1 MKTIYKIPKGNYN
14 CSYRKRRGQ
23 HPSVPA
29 DSMKD
34 EDKLSEHLIQEPA
47 SLKGGAGS
55 AEAAE
60 MSGTDESMEL
70 FDSLNDYVLAFDPT
84 GTVVS
89 ANEPLRRR
97 LGCKKDE
104 IVGKNMVSLFPSR
117 AQSEIGAIV
126 SSKEKSIKKRVTMS
140 FLSESGREVPVEG
153 VFFRSALKNKK
164 VSYFICRD
172 VGDNQAGKLLEEQL
186 YFLQGL
192 IDAVPTPVYFKDA
205 DLRYLG
211 VNKAFTEYHGFRTE
225 DLLGRTIS
233 EVLPAEEA
241 KRHSAIDRNLMEK
254 GGSLSYEFKIYHPD
268 GSVHNVINNKAVFR
282 KSDGSVGGIVGV
294 ITDITERKKSA
305 EELERQSHILDIITG
320 QMEDMVYYKDK
331 DFRYVF
337 SSRPHCQRILKC
349 SQEECMGRTVDEIV
363 TLGESRQEGSP
374 VWVFGRTD
382 NETRKAG
389 KPSKFEEMATI
400 DGENVWLEI
409 YNTPLYDDG
418 GEFAGIVSCSRDIT
432 ERKRSEQRLKESE
445 ERLRILIES
454 TNDVIT
460 LQDRDGRFI
469 YYNGMHRY
477 GLEAGSI
484 LGKTPDEVFQPAEAK
499 RMMVHL
505 GYVFETGRSMTT
517 EEDVVRDGE
526 RSWFNVN
533 RYPIKD
539 DKANIVSVA
548 TISRN
553 ITDRKRMEQDL
564 IKVQKLESIGTL
576 AGGIAHDFNNILT
589 VMLGNITLAKM
600 SISQESK
607 AVKRLNDAE
616 KATMRAKDLTQ
627 QLLTFAKG
635 GEPFKKVTS
644 INRLI
649 EESVNLSLSGSNLR
663 CEYEISDNLYPVEID
678 EGQIRQVI
686 HNVMTNAKEAMPS
699 GGVVTIRAAN
709 LMLDPENDLY
719 LDRGPYVRIEFTDM
733 GPGIP
738 GAYLPKIFDPYFT
751 TKEMGSQKGTG
762 LGLAICY
769 SIIRKHKGYIK
780 VESKMG
786 EGTTF
791 SIFLP
796 AYERERM
803 VDNEIEE
810 SRPQSKGKVLLM
822 DDEEMIREIT
832 AEILSALGYEADFAK
847 DGEEAIDL
855 YSKAWDSKRPFDV
868 VILDLTIPGGMGGK
882 EAIRKLL
889 EINPEIKGIV
899 SSGYSN
905 DPVMSEFRHYGF
917 SGIITKPFKIEELD
931 EILRKTIEG

>member
-1 MKTIYKIPKGNYN
+1 
-14 CSYRKRRGQ
+14 
-23 HPSVPA
+23 
-29 DSMKD
+29 MKD
-34 EDKLSEHLIQEPA
+34 EDKTSQQLIKELAALRQRLSLFE
-47 SLKGGAGS
+47 GAD
-55 AEAAE
+55 AYR
-60 MSGTDESMEL
+60 TDEAGEL
-70 FDSLNDYVLAFDPT
+70 LDTLNDYVLVFEST
-84 GTVVS
+84 GIIVS
-89 ANEPLRRR
+89 ANKPLQNR
-97 LGCKKDE
+97 LGCEREE
-104 IVGKNMVSLFPSR
+104 IVGKNLLNIFASR
-117 AQSEIGAIV
+117 AHREIEAVI
-126 SSKEKSIKKRVTMS
+126 SSKEKNFKKKLTVP
-140 FLSESGREVPVEG
+140 FLSKGGEEVLTET
-153 VFFRSALKNKK
+153 VFSRSLLKNKK
-164 VSYFICRD
+164 ISYCIGRD
-172 VGDNQAGKLLEEQL
+172 VADGSQTGKLLQEQV
-186 YFLQGL
+186 YFLQTL
-192 IDAVPTPVYFKDA
+192 IDAVPTPIYFKGV
-205 DLRYLG
+205 DLKYLG
-211 VNKAFTEYHGFRTE
+211 VNKAFMEYHGLERE
-225 DLLGRTIS
+225 NLLGRGIL
-233 EVLPAEEA
+233 EILPEGEA
-241 KRHSAIDRNLMEK
+241 KRHSKIDQNLLEK
-254 GGSLSYEFKIYHPD
+254 GGSVSYEFTIFHPD
-268 GSVHNVINNKAVFR
+268 GSLHNVINNKAVF
-282 KSDGSVGGIVGV
+282 KKPDGSVGGIVGV

-305 EELERQSHILDIITG
+305 EELERHSHILDIITG

-337 SSRPHCQRILKC
+337 SSKPHCKRVLKC
-349 SQEECMGRTVDEIV
+349 SQEECIGRTVDEIV
-363 TLGESRQEGSP
+363 APGEGGLEGSP
-374 VWVFGRTD
+374 AGVFGKTD
-382 NETRKAG
+382 NETKQAG
-389 KPSKFEEMATI
+389 KPSKFEEMTTI
-400 DGENVWLEI
+400 DGEDVWLEI
-409 YNTPLYDDG
+409 YNTPLYDEN
-418 GEFAGIVSCSRDIT
+418 GEFGGIVSSSRDIT

-460 LQDRDGRFI
+460 LQDRTGSFL

-477 GLEAGSI
+477 DLEAGSI
-484 LGKTPDEVFQPAEAK
+484 LGKTPYEVFQPAEAK
-499 RMMVHL
+499 RMMEHL
-505 GYVFETGRSMTT
+505 DYVFETGRSMTT
-517 EEDVVRDGE
+517 EEDVVRGGE

-600 SISQESK
+600 SISQENK

-649 EESVNLSLSGSNLR
+649 EESVNLSLSGSNVR
-663 CEYEISDNLYPVEID
+663 CEYEISDDLHTVEID

-699 GGVVTIRAAN
+699 GGVVSIRAGN
-709 LMLDPENDLY
+709 VTLDTDNDLY
-719 LDRGPYVRIEFTDM
+719 LDKGPYVRIEITDM

-769 SIIRKHKGYIK
+769 SIVRKHKGYIK
-780 VESKMG
+780 VESKVG

-796 AYERERM
+796 VYKK
-803 VDNEIEE
+803 DTTLDKEIEE
-810 SRPQSKGKVLLM
+810 PRPKDKGKVLLM

-832 AEILSALGYEADFAK
+832 AEILSALGYEAEFAK
-847 DGEEAIDL
+847 DGEEAIEV
-855 YSKAWDSKRPFDV
+855 YGKAWNSGRPFDV

-889 EINPEIKGIV
+889 QINPEIKGIV

>member
-1 MKTIYKIPKGNYN
+1 
-14 CSYRKRRGQ
+14 
-23 HPSVPA
+23 
-29 DSMKD
+29 
-34 EDKLSEHLIQEPA
+34 
-47 SLKGGAGS
+47 LKERAGPP
-55 AEAAE
+55 ETTE
-60 MSGTDESMEL
+60 TPGTEENVEL
-70 FDSLNDYVLAFDPT
+70 FDSLSDYVLSFDQA
-84 GTVVS
+84 GVILSV
-89 ANEPLRRR
+89 NEPLRNR
-97 LGCKKDE
+97 LGCGKDE
-104 IVGKNMVSLFPSR
+104 IIGRNLTSLFPSGVHG
-117 AQSEIGAIV
+117 EIEAIV
-126 SSKEKSIKKRVTMS
+126 SSKEKNLKRNVAVSI
-140 FLSESGREVPVEG
+140 LSGSGAEMPTEG
-153 VFFRSALKNKK
+153 VFIRNALKGKK
-164 VSYFICRD
+164 VSYFVCRETTD
-172 VGDNQAGKLLEEQL
+172 GNQAGKLLQEQL

-192 IDAVPTPVYFKDA
+192 IDAVPTPVYFKGV
-205 DLRYLG
+205 DLTYLG
-211 VNKAFTEYHGFRTE
+211 VNKAFTEYHGLRTE
-225 DLLGRTIS
+225 DLLGRTIFDI
-233 EVLPAEEA
+233 LPGEEA
-241 KRHSAIDRNLMEK
+241 KRHNAIDRNLMEK
-254 GGSLSYEFKIYHPD
+254 GGSVSYEFKIYHPD

-282 KSDGSVGGIVGV
+282 KPDGSVGGIVGV

-337 SSRPHCQRILKC
+337 SSKPHCRRILKC
-349 SQEECMGRTVDEIV
+349 SQAECLGRTVDELV
-363 TLGESRQEGSP
+363 ASDETGEGCP
-374 VWVFGRTD
+374 VRVFGRTD
-382 NETRKAG
+382 AETKKAG

-400 DGENVWLEI
+400 DGEKVWLEI
-409 YNTPLYDDG
+409 YNTPLYDES

-432 ERKRSEQRLKESE
+432 ERRRSEQKLKESE

-460 LQDRDGRFI
+460 LQDRNGRFL

-477 GLEAGSI
+477 GLEAGSM
-484 LGKTPDEVFQPAEAK
+484 LGKTPYELFQPAEAK
-499 RMMVHL
+499 RMMGHL
-505 GYVFETGRSMTT
+505 AYVFDTGRSMTT

-539 DKANIVSVA
+539 DKANIISVA

-644 INRLI
+644 INRLV
-649 EESVNLSLSGSNLR
+649 EESVSLSLSGSNLR
-663 CEYEISDNLYPVEID
+663 CEYEISDGLYPVEID
-678 EGQIRQVI
+678 EGQMRQVI

-709 LMLDPENDLY
+709 VTLDPENDLY
-719 LDRGPYVRIEFTDM
+719 LERGPYVCIEIRDM

-769 SIIRKHKGYIK
+769 SIVRKHKGYIK
-780 VESKMG
+780 VESKLG

-796 AYERERM
+796 AHEREGT

-832 AEILSALGYEADFAK
+832 AEILSTLGYEAEFAK

-855 YSKAWDSKRPFDV
+855 YSKAWESKRPFDV

-889 EINPEIKGIV
+889 DINPGVKGIV

-905 DPVMSEFRHYGF
+905 DPVMSEFSRYGF
-917 SGIITKPFKIEELD
+917 SAIITKPFKIEELD